1 MNANDMT
8 IRQWLE
14 GMTSGQIDGKPI
26 TSEGIMLDLRDL
38 DAAKAR
44 MKKLLGIEGK
54 IASPELFNLA
64 ADEIET
70 LRVQVQALTADAIIR
85 AHRQCIAIDALIAI
99 RDRATNESTRQIA
112 ERAIAQIEVMTP

>member
-112 ERAIAQIEVMTP
+112 ERAIAQIEVVTP